1 MHVLLIEDELDFIEE
16 LIKILGQIPYTIYS
30 KTARNLKSA
39 ESLIQNHFFDLVVL
53 DLNIPTCERALDASP
68 IHGLAIFEYCRANSP
83 GTPIF
88 VLTGSYA
95 EDFIQQLLNYQQIA
109 DIWGAGN
116 KVGMVNFLKKHQLD
130 EFQPKLTTLAEQ
142 ISSLNDSVELNR
154 DNLDLTLQEDRQIRI
169 FCRRFNAK
177 HCVVSRISGGMSSAK
192 VFKIEL
198 KDKWGA
204 NRLNAVAKL
213 GPHRLIR
220 NEGENFK
227 KHISLLEPSATPRI
241 LAMQEY
247 GAGNCAGIYF
257 QLKNNYDLSL
267 FDIALNQKENV
278 SNLINCSYEFT
289 KPWSFGVPHTLKKI
303 KNIRRRVLND
313 DLFQDICR
321 EHQLNWVGELEKV
334 KIPVNW
340 ACIHGDLHGKNI
352 LVSEQN
358 TVVLIDYGDVG
369 YGPVSLDPISLELSI
384 LFHPSQCDL
393 GEWPSKRQAKMW
405 GAIEEY
411 SKGCPAIEYI
421 KACRAWANKVA
432 AGKREITASAYSY
445 LIRQL
450 KYDDTN
456 VELTMALLEG
466 VKSFYDTT

>member
-1 MHVLLIEDELDFIEE
+1 MHVLLIEDEVDFIEE
-16 LIKILGQIPYTIYS
+16 LKKILDEIPYKINS

-39 ESLIQNHFFDLVVL
+39 ESLIQKHFFDLVVL
-53 DLNIPTCERALDASP
+53 DLNIPTCKGALDASP
-68 IHGLAIFEYCRANSP
+68 IHGLAIFENCRANFP

-88 VLTGSYA
+88 VLTGSFA
-95 EDFIQQLLNYQQIA
+95 EGFIPQLLKHQQRV

-116 KVGMVNFLKKHQLD
+116 KVGMVDFLKKHQLD
-130 EFQPKLTTLAEQ
+130 EFQPKLTGLAEQ
-142 ISSLNDSVELNR
+142 ISGLNESVELNR
-154 DNLDLTLQEDRQIRI
+154 NNIDLTLQEDRQIRI
-169 FCRRFNAK
+169 FCRRFDAK
-177 HCVVSRISGGMSSAK
+177 HCVVSRISGGMSCAK

-198 KDKWGA
+198 KDKWGV

-213 GPHRLIR
+213 GPHKLIR
-220 NEGENFK
+220 NEGENFEK
-227 KHISLLEPSATPRI
+227 YISLLEPSATPRI

-247 GAGNCAGIYF
+247 GAGNCAGIFF
-257 QLKNNYDLSL
+257 QLESNYELSL
-267 FDIALNQKENV
+267 FDMALNQKKHV
-278 SNLINCSYEFT
+278 SNLINCTYEFT
-289 KPWSFGVPHTLKKI
+289 KPWSSGVPHTLRKI
-303 KNIRRRVLND
+303 RKIRRRVLND
-313 DLFQDICR
+313 DLFQDLCR
-321 EHQLNWVGELEKV
+321 KHQLNWVGELEKV
-334 KIPVNW
+334 KIQVNW
-340 ACIHGDLHGKNI
+340 ACIHGDLHGKNV

-369 YGPVSLDPISLELSI
+369 GGPVSLDPISLELSI
-384 LFHPSQCDL
+384 LFHPSQGDL
-393 GEWPSKRQAKMW
+393 GAWPSKKQAKMW
-405 GAIEEY
+405 GVIEEY